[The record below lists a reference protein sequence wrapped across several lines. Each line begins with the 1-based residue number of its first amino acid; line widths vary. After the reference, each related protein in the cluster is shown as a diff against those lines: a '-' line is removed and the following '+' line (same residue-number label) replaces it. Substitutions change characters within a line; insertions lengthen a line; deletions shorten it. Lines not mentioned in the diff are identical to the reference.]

1 MRARLALGLTLR
13 GGVIAAAVL
22 FGAGMLYRHLE
33 QEALE
38 ARLVRT
44 DPDRVLRDAGL
55 VRSALQIARPAYA
68 AHCARCHG
76 ADLQGDRARGVPDLA
91 DSVWLYGFGQVTDIE
106 TTILY
111 GVRSGHPKARNIT
124 DMPAFG
130 RIGQLSAPEIRDVV
144 EFVYGLSH
152 HGVDTAAAKRGQA
165 LFNDKGSCY
174 DCHGA
179 DATGNIDYGAP
190 DLTGATWLYGGDRAT
205 LYDSVFN
212 GRHGLC
218 PAWIRSLSPAEVRA
232 LSVYLYLASHTRA
245 SVTAHRGGSAR

>member
-1 MRARLALGLTLR
+1 MRARLALGLSLR
-13 GGVIAAAVL
+13 GVVIAAAML

-44 DPDRVLRDAGL
+44 DPDRVMRDTALVGVALRL
-55 VRSALQIARPAYA
+55 ARPAYA
-68 AHCARCHG
+68 QHCASCHG

-91 DSVWLYGFGQVTDIE
+91 DSVWLYGFGEVADIE
-106 TTILY
+106 ATILY
-111 GVRSGHPKARNIT
+111 GIRSGHPKARNIT

-130 RIGQLSAPEIRDVV
+130 RIGQLSAPEVHDVV

-152 HGVDTAAAKRGQA
+152 RNVDAVAAKRGQG

-190 DLTGATWLYGGDRAT
+190 DLTGQSWLYGGDRAA

-218 PAWIRSLSPAEVRA
+218 PAWIRSLSPAQVRA
-232 LSVYLYLASHTRA
+232 LTVYLYVASHERAAGTRRRRA
-245 SVTAHRGGSAR
+245 SR